1 MKTKITFLVLSVLA
15 LVFMSSC
22 TKRCRC
28 TKFNL
33 ENVYYSKEEVKATG
47 KSCSDMRF
55 LDGLHTP
62 YYTYCEWT
70 YTE

>member
-1 MKTKITFLVLSVLA
+1 
-15 LVFMSSC
+15 MSSC

-33 ENVYYSKEEVKATG
+33 ETVYYSKEEVKATG